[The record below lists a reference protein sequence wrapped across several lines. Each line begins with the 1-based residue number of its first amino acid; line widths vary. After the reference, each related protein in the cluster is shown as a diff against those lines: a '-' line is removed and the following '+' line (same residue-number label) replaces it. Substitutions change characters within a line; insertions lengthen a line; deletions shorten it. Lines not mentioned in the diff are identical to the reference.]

1 MKITRTINL
10 RSPPR
15 ESTDDAKGV
24 ATQLTA
30 SLQKCLA
37 SEEEEKQNRER
48 EERRRREAEEERKR
62 IQEEDDSL
70 LSKLRETNLK
80 LAASH

>member
-1 MKITRTINL
+1 MRCIFRFCE
-10 RSPPR
+10 R
-15 ESTDDAKGV
+15 EIV
-24 ATQLTA
+24 F
-30 SLQKCLA
+30 C
-37 SEEEEKQNRER
+37 ER